1 MTCNPSLLTPI
12 NADTAAIV
20 VGGGRSGQA
29 AARLLRRLGAS
40 VRLLEK
46 RPEPLPSE
54 FTVWAEWKSLGENT
68 KQNISVTR
76 TFSFPAPVQP
86 YP

>member
-46 RPEPLPSE
+46 RPETLPSE
-54 FTVWAEWKSLGENT
+54 FTVWAESENVEIIGGEHKT
-68 KQNISVTR
+68 E
-76 TFSFPAPVQP
+76 
-86 YP
+86 